1 MGSESLKGITEL
13 SNLSVKPDQKLSGFT
28 VAKSVD
34 VMNKQPLYSFF
45 TTDTHN
51 YIHTKISEIN

>member
-1 MGSESLKGITEL
+1 MGSESLKGTTEL
-13 SNLSVKPDQKLSGFT
+13 SNLFAKPDQKLLGFT

-34 VMNKQPLYSFF
+34 VMNKQPLYSFS